1 MFQTIFSI
9 ISVPFGYIMR
19 FIYEFVGSY
28 GLAIIIFSIL
38 AKLVTLPITLKQKR
52 SMIQTQRIQ
61 PKIQE
66 LQRKYGKDR
75 QKLNEEMQK
84 LYDNEGVSPMAGC
97 GTMLLSFP
105 IMIGLYYVISQP
117 LTYFMQL
124 SQAQITEI
132 ADKLGHTMGSGY
144 TAQIQLAGLMY
155 DKFDLIR
162 DVSDRILRVDFNFGP
177 INLAATPSFGNFN
190 IMWIVPILSA
200 LTALA
205 SAVLMQRINKKNGLT
220 PEGQTQGNIMLTLLT
235 PAMSLYFGFILPAGL
250 GLYWITNNIL
260 TVVQDL
266 ALQGYIKKSIES
278 SQPQKK

>member
-1 MFQTIFSI
+1 
-9 ISVPFGYIMR
+9 MR
-19 FIYEFVGSY
+19 FIYEFVGNY
-28 GLAIIIFSIL
+28 GLSIMIFSIL

-52 SMIQTQRIQ
+52 SMVQTQRIQ
-61 PKIQE
+61 PKIKE

-75 QKLNEEMQK
+75 EKLNEEMQK

-97 GTMLLSFP
+97 GTTLLAFP

-124 SQAQITEI
+124 SSNQITQVAER
-132 ADKLGHTMGSGY
+132 LGHTMGSGY

-155 DKFDLIR
+155 DKFDLVR
-162 DVSDRILRVDFNFGP
+162 DISDRILRVDFDFGP
-177 INLAATPSFGNFN
+177 INLAATPNFKEFG
-190 IMWIVPILSA
+190 IMWLVPVISA

-205 SAVLMQRINKKNGLT
+205 SALVMQRLNKKNGLVQ
-220 PEGQTQGNIMLTLLT
+220 EGQPQIMLLLLT

-266 ALQGYIKKSIES
+266 ALQGYIRKSIAS
-278 SQPQKK
+278 SQPQNK